1 MAHKIAL
8 IFGVSGQDGAFL
20 AKLLLDKGYVV
31 HGTSR
36 GSTKSLFPSLN
47 ILNIRE
53 KINLHSLS
61 LRDPEKLLQIIERV
75 EPCEIYNLS
84 GQSSVAVSFAQ
95 PKMTTDSILDVT
107 VNILEAIRLVGKD
120 IRFYNAASSEC
131 FGDTDRIPAAEG
143 TWFRPKSPYG
153 IAKSEAFH
161 KVVSYRETHS
171 LHACS
176 GILFNHESLLRPERF
191 VTRKVSK
198 AAARI
203 AMGSDEQLVM
213 GDLSIERDWGWAPEY
228 VVAMWAMLQRE
239 MPEDFVIATG
249 RSASLKSFVENVFS
263 TVGLDW
269 ENHVVQDQ
277 CLFRPSEIRYGC
289 GDPTKA
295 RELLNWSA
303 KLSLEDIAVRMVE
316 YEMRRINGLPFRD
329 LLF

>member
-1 MAHKIAL
+1 MPHKVAL
-8 IFGVSGQDGAFL
+8 IFGVSGQDGALL
-20 AKLLLDKGYVV
+20 AKLLLDKGYIV

-36 GSTKSLFPSLN
+36 GSTKSLFPSLD
-47 ILNIRE
+47 ILNIR
-53 KINLHSLS
+53 KDINLHSLS
-61 LRDPEKLLQIIERV
+61 LRDSDKLLRV
-75 EPCEIYNLS
+75 VKRVRPCEIYNLS
-84 GQSSVAVSFAQ
+84 GQSSVAVSFVQ
-95 PKMTTDSILDVT
+95 PEMTMDSILDVT
-107 VNILEAIRLVGKD
+107 ANILEAIRIVGKD

-131 FGDTDRIPAAEG
+131 FGDTGRIPAAES

-161 KVVSYRETHS
+161 KVVNYRETYS

-191 VTRKVSK
+191 VTRKVSM

-228 VVAMWAMLQRE
+228 VLAMWSMLQRE
-239 MPEDFVIATG
+239 VPEDFVIATG
-249 RSASLKSFVENVFS
+249 RSNSLKSFVKNAFS
-263 TVGLDW
+263 AVGLDW

-277 CLFRPSEIRYGC
+277 SLFRPSEIRYGC
-289 GDPTKA
+289 GDPSKA
-295 RELLNWSA
+295 RELLDWSA

-316 YEMRRINGLPFRD
+316 YEMRRINGVPFED